1 MSAGN
6 PSAEPAQEIVPA
18 PPISAS
24 SWWARFFFR
33 REGSRYLRMLG
44 MMFIGGCFLFA
55 WLFWGSWQDPKPE
68 APPWIPDAIV
78 SLGGGNHERNRE
90 SLRAHQTFPLVPIL
104 VTGDS
109 GAIFGFLEGKG
120 IHKSLLHHE
129 DHATS
134 TIENAQFTKCFLD
147 ELKARRVLIV
157 TDAYHARRALGAFR
171 HEQPE
176 REFAVAFEPTPQEP
190 PKTYKSSQRR
200 ERFAAIWYLLRYG
213 VRSW

>member
-1 MSAGN
+1 MSPGN
-6 PSAEPAQEIVPA
+6 PSLEPAPEISIVP
-18 PPISAS
+18 PTSA
-24 SWWARFFFR
+24 
-33 REGSRYLRMLG
+33 GSRCAKIFPSRQVSRCFRILG
-44 MMFIGGCFLFA
+44 LMFIGVFFLFA
-55 WLFWGSWQDPKPE
+55 WLFWGSWPDPKHE

-90 SLRAHQTFPLVPIL
+90 SLRAHQRFPAVPIV

-109 GAIFGFLEGKG
+109 GAILGFLEGKG
-120 IHKSLLHHE
+120 IPKSLLHHE

-134 TIENAQFTKCFLD
+134 TIENAQFTKRFLG
-147 ELKARRVLIV
+147 ELKAQRVLIV

-171 HEQPE
+171 RVQPE

-213 VRSW
+213 VWSW